1 MKQVRIISIINCL
14 IIFVL
19 FTMQSFGQNN
29 KAIKDQLSV
38 PGPIVILKL
47 SYSLA
52 WTSHPSATFYKQ
64 EYICP
69 SDNIE
74 KYKSMCLIDVLLGD
88 AKAADLAK
96 AKMDELK
103 QLKQTNPIVNFE
115 AFQKNG
121 EVIIDFLISDN
132 SADGSK
138 VNIIERNVYRYRNF
152 IDKNGKKGVM
162 LFGVSERAYG
172 NDVTSFLANLKK
184 RKSDL
189 TNAVAAYTIPDVT
202 IN

>member
-1 MKQVRIISIINCL
+1 MKQVRMKRITYCVILFIIT
-14 IIFVL
+14 
-19 FTMQSFGQNN
+19 TMQAFGQN
-29 KAIKDQLSV
+29 KGMVKDQLSI
-38 PGPIVILKL
+38 PGPIVILK
-47 SYSLA
+47 YVYTLA
-52 WTSHPSATFYKQ
+52 WTSHPSPAYYKQ
-64 EYICP
+64 EYISA
-69 SDNIE
+69 SDKIE
-74 KYKSMCLIDVLLGD
+74 KYKKMCLVDVLLGD

-152 IDKNGKKGVM
+152 TDKNGKKGVM
-162 LFGVSERAYG
+162 LFGISERAYG
-172 NDVTSFLANLKK
+172 NDVTAFLANLKK
-184 RKSDL
+184 TKAEL
-189 TNAVAAYTIPDVT
+189 TNAVASFAIPDVS
-202 IN
+202 IK